1 MHLQPTEK
9 PQDRVAEF
17 GKRQRGKKLEI
28 KFFIIENVTVIF
40 ELPSQTA
47 IRMTFCNSISFKI
60 SIFTYQYEK
69 NKIIDLF
76 LRIWFVEIINSSK
89 ILIFL
94 WSIYLKKLFC
104 NILACTRFWNVLFF
118 YKGICFHFRFL
129 VGRLLY
135 EWKCDLR
142 FLWLACV
149 NKFSGLMAMSGTS
162 CCPWSPSWPLLPFFT
177 TPPKD
182 TRVCEN

>member
-1 MHLQPTEK
+1 MHLQPTKK

-47 IRMTFCNSISFKI
+47 IRMTFCNRISFKI

-94 WSIYLKKLFC
+94 
-104 NILACTRFWNVLFF
+104 
-118 YKGICFHFRFL
+118 
-129 VGRLLY
+129 
-135 EWKCDLR
+135 
-142 FLWLACV
+142 
-149 NKFSGLMAMSGTS
+149 
-162 CCPWSPSWPLLPFFT
+162 
-177 TPPKD
+177 
-182 TRVCEN
+182 